1 MAKVKVLGVSEE
13 SLKDYGA
20 VSEQV
25 ACEMAAGV
33 RNLFDT
39 TYGIVL
45 QGFPGRAEVLRRNLL
60 AWYIWL

>member
-1 MAKVKVLGVSEE
+1 M
-13 SLKDYGA
+13 KDYGA